1 MPLMQIAAIT
11 LDEVVAAIVIVSQ
24 KGTEITKKNESGFIC
39 RRRRFQ
45 QPTKPPSWNIES
57 GFIKVP

>member
-24 KGTEITKKNESGFIC
+24 KRKQKLPKKMKAASSALEAAFNSQRSRFRGTLKAAS
-39 RRRRFQ
+39 
-45 QPTKPPSWNIES
+45 
-57 GFIKVP
+57 